1 MRPWWSGSRLS
12 PPAKGPPV
20 ITSRRLRPLAR
31 RPWLASLVAAS
42 ALTLVAGPATA
53 LAPSAATRAS
63 TATSA
68 ALPNSDD
75 AAPRGNLAIAR
86 YGAGYLARQIEANGG
101 YLAPFGSPD
110 VGNTAYAVVALTAAG
125 VGRRA
130 SALAITY
137 LKTRVADGLVDS
149 NGADDAGALANVILA
164 ATAAG
169 ENPRAFGGTA
179 SVNNLVAR
187 LLATKRTTGA
197 DRGLFG
203 AADPTYDGA
212 FRQGLALAALHGAG
226 VDASRVPAAV
236 AWLEKQQCTNGAWT
250 SYRTDT
256 TVPCP
261 TADPTTF
268 AGPDTNS
275 TGLAVQGLAAY
286 GSQPRRAATLM
297 TLDAIQSADG
307 GFPFLA
313 APGQTSDPNSTAV
326 VIQALV
332 ATGAAPASGR
342 WVTGGV
348 TPYAALATYQLG
360 CGDAAADRGAYY
372 YPGSRT
378 ANILA
383 TIQAVPAQVGA
394 ALPVAHRVLSTATP
408 APTCP
413 AAS

>member
-1 MRPWWSGSRLS
+1 MPS
-12 PPAKGPPV
+12 
-20 ITSRRLRPLAR
+20 TRRRVRPLAR

-53 LAPSAATRAS
+53 LAPSPATRAS
-63 TATSA
+63 TAAGSA
-68 ALPNSDD
+68 TPHDD
-75 AAPRGNLAIAR
+75 NAAPSGNGVIAR

-110 VGNTAYAVVALTAAG
+110 TGNTAYAVVGLTAAG

-137 LKTRVADGLVDS
+137 LQSRVADGLVDS

-179 SVNNLVAR
+179 PVNNLVAR
-187 LLATKRTTGA
+187 LLATKRPTGA

-203 AADPTYDGA
+203 AAAPTYDGA

-226 VDASRVPAAV
+226 IPSSRVTTAV
-236 AWLEKQQCTNGAWT
+236 AWFEKQQCANGLWT
-250 SYRTDT
+250 SYRADT
-256 TVPCP
+256 TTPCP
-261 TADPTTF
+261 AADPATF

-275 TGLAVQGLAAY
+275 TALAVQGLAAY
-286 GSQPRRAATLM
+286 GHQPRRAATL
-297 TLDAIQSADG
+297 TSLDRIQSADG
-307 GFPFLA
+307 GFPFFA

-332 ATGAAPASGR
+332 ATDAHPASAR
-342 WVTGGV
+342 WVKDGM
-348 TPYAALATYQLG
+348 TPYAALAAYQLG
-360 CGDAAADRGAYY
+360 CSDTAAGRGAYFFDSGTRA
-372 YPGSRT
+372 PD
-378 ANILA
+378 ILA

-394 ALPVAHRVLSTATP
+394 ALPVAHRVLATATP
-408 APTCP
+408 TPTCP